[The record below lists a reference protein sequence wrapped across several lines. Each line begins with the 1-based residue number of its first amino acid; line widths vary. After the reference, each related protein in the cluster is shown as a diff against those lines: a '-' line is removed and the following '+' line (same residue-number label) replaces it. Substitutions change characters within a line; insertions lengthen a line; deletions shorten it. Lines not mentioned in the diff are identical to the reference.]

1 MLFNLFKKE
10 DGLIAIDIGASSIKL
25 LELDTRQ
32 DPPSLVSVSV
42 VKVSKEIFSG
52 NALSKAKDVSD
63 LVVRLMEQSGISGK
77 RIVTA
82 VPGPSVF
89 TKKIKVPKMSENDLS
104 SHIRFEAANFIPH
117 NINAVRIDYHI
128 LSEISKSSYEVL
140 VVAVKNEIIDMI
152 LDVFLEAQL
161 EVAVIDV
168 DHFALQNMF
177 ELSYPELVDST
188 IGLVNIGERYTSIN
202 ICRAGESLFTGD
214 IPVGGKL
221 LTEAIAEGLGVSLE
235 EAQELKK
242 NKDKNSPYFTML
254 KDITSRS
261 VDYLVSEL
269 NRHLSFFWN
278 ASGSQDGLDRILL
291 TGGGALVAGL
301 GQELSDKTG
310 IECSLLNPL
319 RGVEVGSYEDQNYL
333 KEIAPQLGVCVGLAL
348 RYPGDRI
355 YPSGGAK

>member
-1 MLFNLFKKE
+1 
-10 DGLIAIDIGASSIKL
+10 
-25 LELDTRQ
+25 
-32 DPPSLVSVSV
+32 
-42 VKVSKEIFSG
+42 
-52 NALSKAKDVSD
+52 
-63 LVVRLMEQSGISGK
+63 
-77 RIVTA
+77 
-82 VPGPSVF
+82 
-89 TKKIKVPKMSENDLS
+89 
-104 SHIRFEAANFIPH
+104 
-117 NINAVRIDYHI
+117 
-128 LSEISKSSYEVL
+128 
-140 VVAVKNEIIDMI
+140 
-152 LDVFLEAQL
+152 
-161 EVAVIDV
+161 
-168 DHFALQNMF
+168 
-177 ELSYPELVDST
+177 
-188 IGLVNIGERYTSIN
+188 
-202 ICRAGESLFTGD
+202 
-214 IPVGGKL
+214 
-221 LTEAIAEGLGVSLE
+221 
-235 EAQELKK
+235 
-242 NKDKNSPYFTML
+242 ML